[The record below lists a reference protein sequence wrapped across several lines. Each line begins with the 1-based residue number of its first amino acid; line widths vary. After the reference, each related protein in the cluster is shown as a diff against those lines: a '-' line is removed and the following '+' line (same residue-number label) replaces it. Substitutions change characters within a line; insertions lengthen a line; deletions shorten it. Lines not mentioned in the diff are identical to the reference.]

1 MNNFKVGDV
10 LRNTDHD
17 KFKDHKA
24 WRRVKLL
31 QEGVLILESTM
42 DEDFGKDSRIGKV
55 ISSLTIHD
63 YNTSSRW
70 KLDESYNVETLLKKY
85 EM

>member
-17 KFKDHKA
+17 KIKDHKA
-24 WRRVKLL
+24 WRKVKLL
-31 QEGVLILESTM
+31 KNGVLILESTIN
-42 DEDFGKDSRIGKV
+42 GSRDVGRIYTNLGV
-55 ISSLTIHD
+55 YD
-63 YNTSSRW
+63 YNTSDRW
-70 KLDESYNVETLLKKY
+70 VLDESYNVETLLKKY